1 MIPLF
6 LQMGDSDTPKL
17 SFDSSSSEGSSWKAD
32 TMDCGYESDET
43 NSEVTFANPMDSDNM
58 TSLMRQKDMDVVSDA
73 ESVIGDLLMTEAYDN
88 TVDDVIE
95 FQRKIFFGGI

>member
-6 LQMGDSDTPKL
+6 LQMGDSDMRKL

-32 TMDCGYESDET
+32 TMDWGYESDET
-43 NSEVTFANPMDSDNM
+43 NSEVTFANPMDIDNM

-73 ESVIGDLLMTEAYDN
+73 ESVIGDLPMTEAHDN
-88 TVDDVIE
+88 TVDDGIE